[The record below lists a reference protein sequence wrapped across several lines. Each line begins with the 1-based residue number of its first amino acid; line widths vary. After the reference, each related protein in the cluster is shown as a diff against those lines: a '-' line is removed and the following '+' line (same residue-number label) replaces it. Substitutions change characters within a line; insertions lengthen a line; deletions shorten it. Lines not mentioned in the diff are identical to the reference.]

1 MGRSGSAP
9 PCRECPFAGRR
20 AGRPARVVAEQVA
33 PGDLDGIVVQGRQHD
48 AAALATAKLLHQVAQ
63 WHTSPAVF
71 ARQAQRRGQGGG
83 DVARWQPLQSLQVA
97 GLRRDIACR
106 LQSQH
111 AAALGGGHTGA
122 GWAHSGRHRL
132 NGPSRATRAVS
143 VWARR
148 AARNRNNIVTT
159 FTSHQRARA
168 RNGSRYGGWY
178 GLTMPVKTGNPT
190 AVPRKIAVRWVVL
203 TIVDGICRWVG
214 DQRSVVGATGWWRP
228 SLHSCRSGP
237 ATPFRCR
244 PGAG

>member
-63 WHTSPAVF
+63 RHTGPAVF

-97 GLRRDIACR
+97 SLRRDIASR

-111 AAALGGGHTGA
+111 AAAPGGGHTGA

-159 FTSHQRARA
+159 FTSHQHGRA
-168 RNGSRYGGWY
+168 RNGSRYGGWH
-178 GLTMPVKTGNPT
+178 GLTMPVKAGKPT
-190 AVPRKIAVRWVVL
+190 AVQRKIAARWVVL
-203 TIVDGICRWVG
+203 TIVDGFWGLVSDCRG
-214 DQRSVVGATGWWRP
+214 
-228 SLHSCRSGP
+228 
-237 ATPFRCR
+237 
-244 PGAG
+244 

>member
-33 PGDLDGIVVQGRQHD
+33 PGDLDGIVVQGGQHD

-168 RNGSRYGGWY
+168 RNGSRYG
-178 GLTMPVKTGNPT
+178 LTMPVKTENPT

-203 TIVDGICRWVG
+203 TIVDVFWGLLGDCRG
-214 DQRSVVGATGWWRP
+214 
-228 SLHSCRSGP
+228 
-237 ATPFRCR
+237 
-244 PGAG
+244 